1 MSETKNGPDNY
12 ADLLWAINGTQM
24 LALPKN
30 KLESEI
36 LSLIN
41 EKIKNLRDSGC
52 EGVQQKFRKFDQD
65 NAITYLAELVVAE
78 YFLNRGHGVTLL
90 DSEYL
95 PRESPD
101 ILITTQNGEL
111 FVEVTYMSSS
121 DPAYILI
128 DDIRKITDK
137 YPYVINFSFA
147 TDVSLPHHERS
158 ERNQQIL
165 KLKQSVEQFDLVLQK
180 IRVEALPFHGSTD
193 SFSYEMIEVKNSG
206 KGYPAILTS
215 SCLTEL
221 NFSYK
226 YLTFRLQI
234 KGKKR
239 LTFPKDKQKIPYII
253 ALVCDERGINS
264 GELGYLLYGSTKS
277 ESYLVSLRSIPEEL
291 KEEIKKRR
299 WITTLKRLASQD
311 SWSEIQKVK
320 GEGWEE
326 LLLNTYLIPHDYCYI
341 EEPGLYFT
349 EPIMRQMSGVLFCR
363 CTGICKIF
371 PNQFSI
377 DKMHYSPF
385 WENL

>member
-1 MSETKNGPDNY
+1 MSKTKNGPDNY
-12 ADLLWAINGTQM
+12 ADLLWAISGTQM

-90 DSEYL
+90 GSEYL

-111 FVEVTYMSSS
+111 FVEVAYMSSS
-121 DPAYILI
+121 DPASILI

-147 TDVSLPHHERS
+147 TDVSLPHHEWS

-180 IRVEALPFHGSTD
+180 IRVEALPFYGSTD
-193 SFSYEMIEVKNSG
+193 SFSYEIIEVKNSG

-221 NFSYK
+221 NFSFA
-226 YLTFRLQI
+226 YLTLRLQK

-253 ALVCDERGINS
+253 ALVCDEPGINS

-277 ESYLVSLRSIPEEL
+277 ESYLVSLRPIPEDF
-291 KEEIKKRR
+291 KEDFKKRR

-349 EPIMRQMSGVLFCR
+349 EPIMCQVSGVLFCR

-371 PNQFSI
+371 PNPFSI

-385 WENL
+385 WENF